1 MLMPVCGK
9 WERQQGRSCHWHC
22 TAPQLSFRPSR
33 RHHQARFW
41 NLYLALMSPSH
52 CLYEKEERGSR
63 SPLHGGLLG
72 VVEAEQLLLSAE
84 HIILAGGTHANH
96 YLIIKQY
103 PHTSDTDPQANNV
116 FYHMHALNWYRLK
129 SFSNMCN
136 INSNSS
142 YHRQNGWDITSPP
155 NMRNR
160 TQIQQSWQMANI
172 VGGKDW

>member
-52 CLYEKEERGSR
+52 CLYEKVGRGSR
-63 SPLHGGLLG
+63 SPLHGVARCGRG
-72 VVEAEQLLLSAE
+72 WATITLSWA
-84 HIILAGGTHANH
+84 H
-96 YLIIKQY
+96 YPGRGHPRQPLSHYQTIS
-103 PHTSDTDPQANNV
+103 HTSDTDPQANNV

-160 TQIQQSWQMANI
+160 TQMQRSWQMANI